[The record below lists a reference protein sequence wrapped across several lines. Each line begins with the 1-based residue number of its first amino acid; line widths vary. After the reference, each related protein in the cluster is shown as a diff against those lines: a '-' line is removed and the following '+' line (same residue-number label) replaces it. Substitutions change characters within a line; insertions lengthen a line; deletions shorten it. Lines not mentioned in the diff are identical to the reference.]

1 MSKRLSLLEERVSIL
16 ENKCVVRGCP
26 ESATQEH
33 HVIPVI
39 FSKLDRNAP
48 FDPNTNP
55 CLDVCDKHH
64 DMIHE
69 IEKDRKYKHAEA
81 VKRGQQKAMANGVKF
96 GRKTSVNENTR
107 KIVKRLRKKGMP
119 IKQIAKDLQIGVGT
133 VYKNLE
139 PQQLEIKL

>member
-16 ENKCVVRGCP
+16 ENKCVVRGCS

-33 HVIPVI
+33 HVIPSV
-39 FSKLDRNAP
+39 FSNLDRNAP

-64 DMIHE
+64 DMIHQ
-69 IEKDRKYKHAEA
+69 IEKNHKYKLSEA
-81 VKRGQQKAMANGVKF
+81 IRRGQQRAKANGVKL
-96 GRKTSVNENTR
+96 GRKTNVNEKTR
-107 KIVKRLRKKGMP
+107 NIVKGLRKKGMP

>member
-1 MSKRLSLLEERVSIL
+1 MTL

-26 ESATQEH
+26 ESASQEH

-39 FSKLDRNAP
+39 FSNLDRNAP

-55 CLDVCDKHH
+55 CLDLCDKHH

-69 IEKDRKYKHAEA
+69 IEKDRKYKHIEA
-81 VKRGQQKAMANGVKF
+81 VKRGQQKAKAEGRHIGRPTCVNQKTRYLVK
-96 GRKTSVNENTR
+96 G
-107 KIVKRLRKKGMP
+107 LRNNNVP
-119 IKQIAKDLQIGVGT
+119 IKRIAKDLQIGVGT
-133 VYKNLE
+133 VYKMLE

>member
-26 ESATQEH
+26 ESATQAH
-33 HVIPVI
+33 HAIPII
-39 FSKLDRNAP
+39 FSNLDRNAP
-48 FDPNTNP
+48 FDPDTNP

-69 IEKDRKYKHAEA
+69 IEKDGKYKHVEA
-81 VKRGQQKAMANGVKF
+81 VKRGQQRAKAEGKHI
-96 GRKTSVNENTR
+96 GRPTNVNQKTRN
-107 KIVKRLRKKGMP
+107 IVKGLRKKGMP

>member
-33 HVIPVI
+33 HVIPVV
-39 FSKLDRNAP
+39 FSNLDRNAP

-55 CLDVCDKHH
+55 CLDICDKHH

-69 IEKDRKYKHAEA
+69 IEKNRKYNHIEA
-81 VKRGQQKAMANGVKF
+81 VKRGQQRAKANGVKL
-96 GRKTSVNENTR
+96 GRKTNVNQKTR
-107 KIVKRLRKKGMP
+107 SIVKGLRKKGVP